1 MARIRTVKPEF
12 FKHEDLFQAEKE
24 TKLPLRIAFIGLWTV
39 ADREGRFKWKPN
51 QLKLDCLPYDML
63 DFSRVLDALATRGF
77 IEQYSDS
84 DENLYGFIPS
94 FGEHQVIN
102 NRETE
107 SSIINPFDASATRDP
122 RGLCKS
128 KGKGRERKGKEGKED
143 EASPS
148 LPEHISNFSEEQKES
163 FKKFETW
170 IKENTP
176 RVGEM
181 KEPFT
186 IDQYFKLIKNGY
198 NSENIRKLLAAMHNW
213 KPLLTKNLSAYL
225 TLIKW
230 NEKTI

>member
-1 MARIRTVKPEF
+1 MARIRTIKPSF
-12 FKHEDLFQAEKE
+12 FKNEELADLPMVAR
-24 TKLPLRIAFIGLWTV
+24 LLFIGLWTL
-39 ADREGRFKWKPN
+39 ADKEGRLENRPKRIKAELFPYDN
-51 QLKLDCLPYDML
+51 LDCEKEL
-63 DFSRVLDALATRGF
+63 SRLQSAGF
-77 IEQYSDS
+77 IIRYEFGDLKVIQITNFTTHQRITGKESETDSVFPAYS
-84 DENLYGFIPS
+84 EEGKLLGNN
-94 FGEHQVIN
+94 GETFEKQL
-102 NRETE
+102 
-107 SSIINPFDASATRDP
+107 
-122 RGLCKS
+122 GLLGKEKEGNKEW
-128 KGKGRERKGKEGKED
+128 KGKD
-143 EASPS
+143 ESASPQ
-148 LPEHISNFSEEQKES
+148 PDPIFSIEQKES
-163 FKKFETW
+163 FIKFQTW